1 MTVRVSIV
9 ENSRLA
15 GEILISR
22 KQFISNAEGKCLYEC
37 YYNYNYYQIDHRPS
51 DGVFVLAQLAIKEVL
66 KV

>member
-1 MTVRVSIV
+1 MTVRISIV

-15 GEILISR
+15 AEILINR
-22 KQFISNAEGKCLYEC
+22 KQFLISAESKCLYEC
-37 YYNYNYYQIDHRPS
+37 YHNYHYYQINHRPS